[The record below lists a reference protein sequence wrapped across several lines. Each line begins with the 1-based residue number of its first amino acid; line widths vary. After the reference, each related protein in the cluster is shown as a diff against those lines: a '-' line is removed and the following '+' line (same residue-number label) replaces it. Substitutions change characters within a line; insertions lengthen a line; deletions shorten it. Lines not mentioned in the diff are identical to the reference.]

1 MSLLVLPRHFSNRA
15 ELYHQFSR
23 LTAAGIGIP
32 QAVEIQHRSPPAY
45 AYRQPLAII
54 RQRLA
59 EGATFAEALQSTGS
73 WLPAFDAALLHAG
86 EQSGRLPHCFDLLA
100 NHYERNAVLLKKTI
114 SSLLY
119 PALLFH
125 MAVLIA
131 PLPNLVKTWNV
142 FAYLAKT
149 LAVFVPVYAIVGFIV
164 VALQGNHGE
173 KWRKLIESV
182 LHRVPLLGKARK
194 NLALARLAS
203 ALEALI
209 AAGVNIVEAWS
220 LAAAASGSPALRKAV
235 AAWESQLTAGVTPA
249 EMVRDTRAFPELFA
263 NLYNTGELTGSL
275 DDALRRIHRLYQE
288 DGERQLQMVADWT
301 PKLVY
306 FGVVILVAWQAIRF
320 WTGYFDQI
328 NQVITQ

>member
-45 AYRQPLAII
+45 VYRQPLAII

-59 EGATFAEALQSTGS
+59 EGATFSEALQSTGS

-100 NHYERNAVLLKKTI
+100 THYERNAVLLKKTLT
-114 SSLLY
+114 SLLY

-131 PLPNLVKTWNV
+131 PLPDLVKTWNV

-149 LAVFVPVYAIVGFIV
+149 LAVFVPTYAIIAFV
-164 VALQGNHGE
+164 VLALQGNHGE

-209 AAGVNIVEAWS
+209 AAGVNIIEAWS
-220 LAAAASGSPALRKAV
+220 LAAAASGSPGLREAV
-235 AAWESQLTAGVTPA
+235 TAWEPQLAAGVTPA

-263 NLYNTGELTGSL
+263 NLYHTGEVTGSL

-288 DGERQLQMVADWT
+288 DGERQLQLVADWT